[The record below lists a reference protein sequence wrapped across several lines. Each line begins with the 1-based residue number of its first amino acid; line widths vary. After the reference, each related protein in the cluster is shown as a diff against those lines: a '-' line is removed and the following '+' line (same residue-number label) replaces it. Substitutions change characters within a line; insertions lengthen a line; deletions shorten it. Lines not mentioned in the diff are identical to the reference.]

1 MDSSFHKGLLCHMRC
16 CSTAFCSQD
25 FVRIGVKSTLADPA
39 AVTSPMFASQSD
51 SFAVSSVFAAFS
63 GGVPPGS
70 HFLCLG
76 SGSSPSPCKGPSWA
90 HSTSLTRPG
99 SFHHVRSC
107 FLHAGLEPLRVM
119 REGWNRLLPN
129 SCESWHLTSSRDSWW
144 HLWW

>member
-25 FVRIGVKSTLADPA
+25 CQNWGQINPRRPCRCDVTHVR
-39 AVTSPMFASQSD
+39 VTSD

-76 SGSSPSPCKGPSWA
+76 SGSSPSPCKGPSWV
-90 HSTSLTRPG
+90 HSTLLTRPG

-129 SCESWHLTSSRDSWW
+129 SCESWHLTSSCDSWW